1 MKKNDIFRFSWL
13 GFGSIGMLL
22 TVITFFT
29 ISTLNKQEESLNQLV
44 AERGIGFMDVY
55 EKVIVSSVYTG
66 ISLDLTSLTEN
77 LVGSQSFI
85 FTMVT
90 DEDGTILLHSD
101 QSLIGETIDFT
112 SYLGRGFNAEEILL
126 EPAWKSTHL
135 DNQESIIVYKR
146 FLKPRHILRL
156 PSIRIQPLPT
166 TLFPQIF
173 TRLENS
179 RNNTRDEERLQNRN
193 RQNNYEMPTN
203 ERNRN
208 TILDNFA
215 ALNSIMQNQA
225 DEIFNELGDYIEP
238 IPSIDPIYIA
248 LSRKKELYLFVAQDM
263 SMNNQSRLNSK
274 MMIIFAS
281 IFIGLAA
288 IILITVLQY
297 ISRNEAIQAKQA
309 EKLLAIGDLT
319 AGVAHEIRN
328 PLSSIKGYATF
339 FKQKF
344 PENSSE
350 QEAASIMADEVDRLN
365 RAIDNLVGLSRSI
378 DIKLENTNISE
389 LCTKICLLVESEA
402 IQRNINL
409 QFPSLEDNAIMA
421 FIDPDKLKQAL
432 LNLLLN
438 AMEGF
443 DNTNIENKSI
453 ILTINKKGKQ
463 AHIIISDNGLGI
475 KKEIQDR
482 IFDPYFT
489 TKSQGTGLGLVMV
502 KNIVEAHN
510 GNLEL
515 VSNEEAKGNIS
526 RGTTFTIHLPL

>member
-29 ISTLNKQEESLNQLV
+29 ISTLNKQEESLNNLV

-66 ISLDLTSLTEN
+66 LAFDLTSLTEN
-77 LVGSQSFI
+77 LVGSQNFK

-90 DEDGTILLHSD
+90 DEDGLILLHSD
-101 QSLIGETIDFT
+101 QNLIGESIDLTRYF
-112 SYLGRGFNAEEILL
+112 GRRFNPEEISLA
-126 EPAWKSTHL
+126 PAWKSTDL
-135 DNQESIIVYKR
+135 NNQENIIVYKR
-146 FLKPRHILRL
+146 FLKPRQAIRL
-156 PSIRIQPLPT
+156 PIMQFQPFSTSIFMHPH
-166 TLFPQIF
+166 
-173 TRLENS
+173 TRSNEREINREERRNS
-179 RNNTRDEERLQNRN
+179 YEIPRHARDRNNLLRNFAELNNALNRYSEDIFDEE
-193 RQNNYEMPTN
+193 
-203 ERNRN
+203 
-208 TILDNFA
+208 
-215 ALNSIMQNQA
+215 
-225 DEIFNELGDYIEP
+225 LGEFLEP
-238 IPSIDPIYIA
+238 IPSINPIYIA
-248 LSRKKELYLFVAQDM
+248 LSQKKELYLFVAQDM

-281 IFIGLAA
+281 FFIALAVV
-288 IILITVLQY
+288 ILVTVLQY
-297 ISRNEAIQAKQA
+297 ISQNEAIQTKQA

-344 PENSSE
+344 PENSTE

-378 DIKLENTNISE
+378 DIHLENTNITE

-402 IQRNINL
+402 MQRNINL
-409 QFPSLEDNAIMA
+409 SFPSAEQAPL
-421 FIDPDKLKQAL
+421 FISVDPDKIKQAL

-438 AMEGF
+438 AMESF
-443 DNTNIENKSI
+443 DNTNIEDKSI
-453 ILTINKKGKQ
+453 ILNIVKKGKQ
-463 AHIIISDNGLGI
+463 VLITISDNAMGI
-475 KKEIQDR
+475 NKEMQKR

-489 TKSQGTGLGLVMV
+489 TKTQGTGLGLAMV

-515 VSNEEAKGNIS
+515 ISYEESKGNIN
-526 RGTTFTIHLPL
+526 RGTSFILSLPIG